1 METSVYTKSNE
12 VTEVSLKRF
21 DKSYSKR
28 FLSDT
33 NRLKD
38 GFELLN
44 YLCDKFKIAPIKRLI
59 ILDKPR
65 KQIKNGQIHG
75 YYVRNNREIYIYNKT
90 AKTNKIIAINRFYE
104 TLLHEFIHHYDFEKL
119 KLSDSPHT
127 SGFYKRITDLMKKIT
142 E

>member
-1 METSVYTKSNE
+1 METSVYNKSNE
-12 VTEVSLKRF
+12 VTEVSMKRF

-28 FLSDT
+28 FLAD
-33 NRLKD
+33 KD
-38 GFELLN
+38 RMKYGFELLT

-65 KQIKNGQIHG
+65 KQIKNGQIYG

>member
-1 METSVYTKSNE
+1 METSVYNKSNE

-28 FLSDT
+28 FLAD
-33 NRLKD
+33 KD
-38 GFELLN
+38 RMKYGFELLN

-65 KQIKNGQIHG
+65 KQIKNGQIYG

>member
-1 METSVYTKSNE
+1 METNVYNKSNE
-12 VTEVSLKRF
+12 VTEVALKRF
-21 DKSYSKR
+21 DKNYSKK
-28 FLSDT
+28 LLNDT

-44 YLCDKFKIAPIKRLI
+44 YLCDKFKIAPIKHLI
-59 ILDKPR
+59 IWDKPR
-65 KQIKNGQIHG
+65 KQVRNGQLYG
-75 YYVRNNREIYIYNKT
+75 YYVRNSREIYIYNKT
-90 AKTNKIIAINRFYE
+90 AKTNKTIAIKRFYE

-127 SGFYKRITDLMKKIT
+127 RGFYKRLSDLMKKIS